1 MCLRYAFTTTDFK
14 ALAQRFRLRSIPELK
29 PRYNIAPT
37 QSVPVIFDDSQ
48 DELSEARWG
57 LSASW
62 QHQPLFNARAESIDR
77 KPSFRKDFEERRCL
91 MLADTFYEWKQPE
104 KRPFR
109 VFLKSNLPFAFAGI
123 YAQEEEG
130 RACCMV
136 TTSSNGLIAKI
147 HSRMPVILPAGME
160 KEYLG
165 AGVEEAKRMLR
176 PYPAE
181 SMVMYEISSKVNSA
195 RNDSPEVLEP
205 KTSKGTLLEY
215 MDQS

>member
-14 ALAQRFRLRSIPELK
+14 ALTQRFRLRNIPDLK

-37 QSVPVIFDDSQ
+37 QNVPVIFDDDQ
-48 DELSEARWG
+48 TELSEARWG

-62 QHQPLFNARAESIDR
+62 QKHLLFNARAESIDR

-109 VFLKSNLPFAFAGI
+109 VFLKDNKLFAFAGI
-123 YAQEEEG
+123 YAQESGG

-136 TTSSNGLIAKI
+136 TTSSNELISKV
-147 HSRMPVILPAGME
+147 HNRMPVILPLGQE
-160 KEYLG
+160 KNYLE
-165 AGVEEAKRMLR
+165 AEPDEAKKMLR
-176 PYPAE
+176 PYPADD
-181 SMVMYEISSKVNSA
+181 MGMYEISSKVNSSK
-195 RNDSPEVLEP
+195 NDSPDVMEP

-215 MDQS
+215 MK